1 MQLMQENTMTA
12 KLDFISKLLL
22 CKLICAI
29 FVKAAADLKEIDDGD
44 FEDTDETAQ
53 AQDVEEEEE
62 EEYKGDDDEGGKFF
76 LVLTICP

>member
-1 MQLMQENTMTA
+1 MQTNLRN
-12 KLDFISKLLL
+12 
-22 CKLICAI
+22 
-29 FVKAAADLKEIDDGD
+29 FVQAAADLKEIDDGD

-62 EEYKGDDDEGGKFF
+62 EEYKGDDEGGKFF

>member
-1 MQLMQENTMTA
+1 MTA
-12 KLDFISKLLL
+12 KLDFISEIIVYMQTNLRN
-22 CKLICAI
+22 

-76 LVLTICP
+76 FWC

>member
-1 MQLMQENTMTA
+1 MQTNLRN
-12 KLDFISKLLL
+12 
-22 CKLICAI
+22 

-62 EEYKGDDDEGGKFF
+62 EYKGDDEGGKFF